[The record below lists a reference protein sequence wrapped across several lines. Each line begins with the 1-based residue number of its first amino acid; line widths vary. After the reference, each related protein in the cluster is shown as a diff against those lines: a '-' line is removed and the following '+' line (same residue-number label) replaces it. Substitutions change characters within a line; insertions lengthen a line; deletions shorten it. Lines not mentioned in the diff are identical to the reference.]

1 MKPLR
6 MGSPKT
12 VFWTIL
18 VLALLVRSWGINWG
32 LPFIYHVD
40 EERFF
45 QISKNYLATGDLNP
59 RFFHVPT
66 LYTYSVAAIWEGY
79 YFAGKLTGA
88 FSSRQDFLARS
99 GRNPTP
105 FIVLGRLF
113 TLLMSVAAIL
123 AVYFIGKRMFGP
135 AAGALAAL
143 MLIFSSE
150 HNKISH
156 YMVPDSVMVSF
167 LIFSFYFIWR
177 TYEEGK
183 LKFYLLSGLFAGLAF
198 GTKYGGHFLVLPLVL
213 AHVFSLRKKKTP
225 WPRVVFS
232 TKLILWGLVFI
243 LAFLVVCPYSVLD
256 FKVFWRDFRW
266 QSSHLY
272 SLGHFGSSTSQPAWL
287 FYFRYGFTE
296 NIGLL
301 LQFLVYGGV
310 ILAFVKRRQ
319 GEVILLSMPLVLFLM
334 MGGWKTR
341 AVRYLLPVA
350 PFFILAGGA
359 FLVWLSERLAG
370 FLPGPKEGPET
381 SGRKQALVTAL
392 LAVVLILPSAYK
404 VLGFDFALTQEDT
417 RTSAKHWI
425 EANIPSST
433 RIALES
439 YCPQISSKRY
449 RLTYKHTLSQVDVDW
464 LVRRRVRYIVVSDIM
479 SARFTR
485 YPEEFPGETAF
496 YRSLDEEAVLI
507 KTFRPARDEYLL
519 DLHNPTLKVYR
530 LGSYADIAF
539 PGNFSRYSQAVTL
552 ERKGVGWAL
561 ETSLAGDILKPRDE
575 KIVRFYVRITD
586 SKGNETGR
594 LTLPQG
600 EIPASGEFSSA
611 GSELIDSVPA
621 AARIFVGYEYEF
633 TSGPA
638 PDPAQ
643 GRLKKEF
650 PVARDFSSAEP
661 RPFQAIYLYTQ
672 FPNSRGDEYV
682 QSVVLSRAGGLWT
695 VSAELRGGEL
705 RWGDDYVLKPFVR
718 ITDQKGNVA
727 LNWSLAEDKA
737 GSFDAQER
745 GPLKKSMTIDSL
757 PDSFRVFAGYESYF
771 DREWPQR
778 AGGPVVLELKL
789 PPSLAR

>member
-6 MGSPKT
+6 PGSPKT
-12 VFWTIL
+12 VFWAIL

-45 QISKNYLATGDLNP
+45 QISKNYLATGNLNP

-66 LYTYSVAAIWEGY
+66 LYTYSVAALWEGY
-79 YFAGKLTGA
+79 YFIGKLTGT
-88 FSSRQDFLARS
+88 FRSHKEFLAYS

-105 FIVLGRLF
+105 FLVLGRLL

-167 LIFSFYFIWR
+167 LVFSFYFIWR
-177 TYEEGK
+177 IYEEGK
-183 LKFYLLSGLFAGLAF
+183 VKFYLFSGLFAGLAF
-198 GTKYGGHFLVLPLVL
+198 GTKYGGHFLVLPLLL
-213 AHVFSLRKKKTP
+213 AHIFSLREKKIP
-225 WPRVVFS
+225 WPRVLFNP
-232 TKLILWGLVFI
+232 KLILWGLIFI

-287 FYFRYGFTE
+287 FYFQHGFTE
-296 NIGLL
+296 NVGLL

-310 ILAFVKRRQ
+310 ILAFAKRRRRDI
-319 GEVILLSMPLVLFLM
+319 ILLSMPLVLFLM

-359 FLVWLSERLAG
+359 FLGWLSERVAD
-370 FLPGPKEGPET
+370 FLPGPKERPEL
-381 SGRKQALVTAL
+381 SSRKQALVTAL
-392 LAVVLILPSAYK
+392 LAIVFVLPSAVK
-404 VLGFDFALTQEDT
+404 VLRFDHTLTREDT
-417 RTSAKHWI
+417 RTAAKHWI
-425 EANIPSST
+425 ESNIPPTT

-464 LVRRRVRYIVVSDIM
+464 LVRRRVRYIIVSDIM

-485 YPEEFPGETAF
+485 YPEEFPLETGF

-507 KTFRPARDEYLL
+507 KTFQPARDEYLL
-519 DLHNPTLKVYR
+519 DLHNPTLKIYR
-530 LGSYADIAF
+530 LGTFADIAF

-552 ERKGVGWAL
+552 DKKGIGWAL
-561 ETSLAGDILKPRDE
+561 ETSLAGEILKPRDE
-575 KIVRFYVRITD
+575 KIIRFYVRITD
-586 SKGNETGR
+586 TLGKETGR
-594 LTLPQG
+594 LTLPQREIPDSG
-600 EIPASGEFSSA
+600 EISCADA
-611 GSELIDSVPA
+611 QLIDSIPA
-621 AARIFVGYEYEF
+621 AANIFIGYEYEF

-638 PDPAQ
+638 PDSAQ

-650 PVARDFSSAEP
+650 AVAQNFSAAEP
-661 RPFQAIYLYTQ
+661 RPYQAIYLYTQ

-682 QSVVLSRAGGLWT
+682 QSVTLSRAGGPWT
-695 VSAELRGGEL
+695 VSGELRGGEL
-705 RWGDDYVLKPFVR
+705 RWGDDYALRPFIR
-718 ITDQKGNVA
+718 ITDQKGNAV
-727 LNWSLAEDKA
+727 LSWDLARDKA
-737 GSFDAQER
+737 GSYDAQER
-745 GPLKKSMTIDSL
+745 GPLKKSMTADGL

-789 PPSLAR
+789 PPSPAK